1 MDKNQLKHIIKE
13 EYHNVKS
20 FMEDKYGFTPELG
33 KVISNPYAKSFVN
46 EVQEPE
52 VISQLRDI
60 VNKKQNKKIKDPKS
74 GKMMRV
80 DMYSASAVIAVYD
93 ALRKPN
99 VKVNFASQPLPKMI
113 NVAFKVA
120 KVRKENVAKNHD
132 GKAAPYGSGYK
143 KVNELLVIV
152 DKFDKNKQDY
162 GKIYYRDGGNRPGDG
177 DIKKANKELEKLSK
191 KHKGLTLVS
200 IGRNSKMYDVN
211 NPRESVNEEFKSKDS
226 TFEKVYGIFDK
237 RDYFNNKGFAK
248 TQIGNFERALQK
260 KDKGAQKIL
269 DKFKGDVNKAKDYIF
284 QVLTDRRKE
293 ESFNDYKA
301 FKAAVDSIQKGK
313 PIPGAV
319 DLVKRKIHNNSQKYT
334 MALYSTLRNQ
344 KFNKWKDIHTD
355 VDSLIGESLN
365 EATFV
370 PVSGTKAGGYLVL
383 NNKKYQLKKDIK
395 DVQIGNNYIVT
406 LPKGTII
413 YNFPGGVLASH
424 KSLEKYDSSSNR
436 YFKKSDYSGIAIR
449 QFPRTIKAIEKHSK
463 ILESVNE
470 GKVDSILKRIKS
482 AYDKSKNKKLDIKKL
497 KDQLKTYKKLGAS
510 DKKDQI
516 KAGEMFLKSIGESL
530 NEAFLVAYGKRE
542 GNKSIKPAFAAYA
555 DKKMAQKF
563 MADMKK
569 DGYKVMMTQ
578 KKIKGIDE
586 GKKRYNV
593 MHGVG
598 KSKYVVNYH
607 DGKKKHKDGSDFF
620 DMSVFKNKK
629 DLAKK
634 VNDLHKGGY
643 EYGFAKSV
651 NEGVFSNLD
660 LIRQNSKD
668 ARDFIKNVFKDD
680 DFKDMK
686 NDREFLKYLK
696 SIYEGFASDAQRRA
710 AFASGYKAKGK
721 KGKKKESIEEYDV
734 ENYQDVNE
742 FVEFMKEYKS
752 DVNEAEYQGRDVKLN
767 KIMQGDVKKFKVYV
781 KNPKGNV
788 VKVNFGHKGK
798 GGEKTM
804 RIKKSDPERRKSFR
818 ARHNCDNPGPR
829 HKARYWAC
837 RTW

>member
-33 KVISNPYAKSFVN
+33 QVISNPYAKSFVN

-52 VISQLRDI
+52 VISQLRNI
-60 VNKKQNKKIKDPKS
+60 LKNKQNAKIKDPKS

-80 DMYSASAVIAVYD
+80 DSFSASAVIAVYD
-93 ALRKPN
+93 AINDSNK
-99 VKVNFASQPLPKMI
+99 KNFAKLSLPKMV

-143 KVNELLVIV
+143 KVNENEEYVAYATKGKKVVKTIRDSEYNDDLFS
-152 DKFDKNKQDY
+152 KF
-162 GKIYYRDGGNRPGDG
+162 
-177 DIKKANKELEKLSK
+177 KKDMER
-191 KHKGLTLVS
+191 KGLDVYIDLVKN
-200 IGRNSKMYDVN
+200 RKVVRQVYRTN
-211 NPRESVNEEFKSKDS
+211 ESVNEAKYKHTYKSITDQQKDLKRIFPS
-226 TFEKVYGIFDK
+226 GHPRVSVKAYHDMNPQGKMKTSYVEIEGPSSYVDAYKKMAFNGKGTMRDVIKSVEK
-237 RDYFNNKGFAK
+237 N
-248 TQIGNFERALQK
+248 
-260 KDKGAQKIL
+260 
-269 DKFKGDVNKAKDYIF
+269 
-284 QVLTDRRKE
+284 
-293 ESFNDYKA
+293 ES
-301 FKAAVDSIQKGK
+301 V
-313 PIPGAV
+313 
-319 DLVKRKIHNNSQKYT
+319 
-334 MALYSTLRNQ
+334 
-344 KFNKWKDIHTD
+344 
-355 VDSLIGESLN
+355 N

-383 NNKKYQLKKDIK
+383 NNRKYQLKKDIK

-413 YNFPGGVLASH
+413 YNLPGGVLASH

-436 YFKKSDYSGIAIR
+436 YFKKSDYSGIGIR

-470 GKVDSILKRIKS
+470 GYGPFIKAKNLNDIIKLSKQKKNATFYVTDDNNSRIGAFYLKNGKF
-482 AYDKSKNKKLDIKKL
+482 AKATTANANYDFQKNKTNL
-497 KDQLKTYKKLGAS
+497 KDRSDVIYKYKIDESVNEAYIVLYAPKKGVKPVTTAAYK
-510 DKKDQI
+510 DKKDAEKWAKDLGGVTMI
-516 KAGEMFLKSIGESL
+516 
-530 NEAFLVAYGKRE
+530 VKR
-542 GNKSIKPAFAAYA
+542 
-555 DKKMAQKF
+555 
-563 MADMKK
+563 
-569 DGYKVMMTQ
+569 KV
-578 KKIKGIDE
+578 KGIDE
-586 GKKRYNV
+586 GKKRYYQKD
-593 MHGVG
+593 GIG
-598 KSKYVVNYH
+598 KAKYTISYH
-607 DGKKKHKDGSDFF
+607 DGKKTHKDGSDFF
-620 DMSVFKNKK
+620 DIQIFKNKK
-629 DLAKK
+629 DLAKF
-634 VNDLHKGGY
+634 VNALHNAGY
-643 EYGFAKSV
+643 VYGFNEGIK
-651 NEGVFSNLD
+651 EGVFSNLD

-721 KGKKKESIEEYDV
+721 KGKKESIEEYDV
-734 ENYQDVNE
+734 ENYQDVKE

-752 DVNEAEYQGRDVKLN
+752 DVNEAEYQGRDVKLG

-804 RIKKSDPERRKSFR
+804 RIKKSDPERRKAFR

>member
-33 KVISNPYAKSFVN
+33 QVISNPYAKSFVN

-52 VISQLRDI
+52 VISQLRNI
-60 VNKKQNKKIKDPKS
+60 LKNKQNAKIKDPKS

-80 DMYSASAVIAVYD
+80 DSFSASAVIAVYD
-93 ALRKPN
+93 AINDSNK
-99 VKVNFASQPLPKMI
+99 KNFAKLSLPKMV

-143 KVNELLVIV
+143 KVNENEEYVAYATKGKKVVKTIRDSEYNDDLFS
-152 DKFDKNKQDY
+152 KF
-162 GKIYYRDGGNRPGDG
+162 
-177 DIKKANKELEKLSK
+177 KKDMER
-191 KHKGLTLVS
+191 KGLDVYIDLVKN
-200 IGRNSKMYDVN
+200 RKVVRQVYRTN
-211 NPRESVNEEFKSKDS
+211 ESVNEAKYKHTYKSITDQQKDLKRIFPS
-226 TFEKVYGIFDK
+226 GHPRVSVKAYHDMNPQGKMKTSYVEIEGPSSYVDAYKKMAFNGKGTMRDVIKSVEK
-237 RDYFNNKGFAK
+237 N
-248 TQIGNFERALQK
+248 
-260 KDKGAQKIL
+260 
-269 DKFKGDVNKAKDYIF
+269 
-284 QVLTDRRKE
+284 
-293 ESFNDYKA
+293 ES
-301 FKAAVDSIQKGK
+301 V
-313 PIPGAV
+313 
-319 DLVKRKIHNNSQKYT
+319 
-334 MALYSTLRNQ
+334 
-344 KFNKWKDIHTD
+344 
-355 VDSLIGESLN
+355 N

-383 NNKKYQLKKDIK
+383 NNRKYQLKKDIK

-413 YNFPGGVLASH
+413 YNLPGGVLASH

-436 YFKKSDYSGIAIR
+436 YFKKSDYSGIGIR

-470 GKVDSILKRIKS
+470 GYGPFIKAKNLNDIIKLSKQKKNATFYVTDDNNSRIGTFYLKNGKFAKATS
-482 AYDKSKNKKLDIKKL
+482 ANPNYDFQKNKTNL
-497 KDQLKTYKKLGAS
+497 KDRSDVIYKYKIDESVNEAYIVLYAPKKGVKPVTTAAYK
-510 DKKDQI
+510 DKKDAEKWAKDLGGVTMI
-516 KAGEMFLKSIGESL
+516 
-530 NEAFLVAYGKRE
+530 VKR
-542 GNKSIKPAFAAYA
+542 
-555 DKKMAQKF
+555 
-563 MADMKK
+563 
-569 DGYKVMMTQ
+569 KV
-578 KKIKGIDE
+578 KGIDE
-586 GKKRYNV
+586 GKKRYYQKD
-593 MHGVG
+593 GIG
-598 KSKYVVNYH
+598 KAKYTISYH
-607 DGKKKHKDGSDFF
+607 DGKKTHKDGSDFF
-620 DMSVFKNKK
+620 DIQIFKNKK
-629 DLAKK
+629 DLAKF
-634 VNDLHKGGY
+634 VNALHKAGY
-643 EYGFAKSV
+643 VYGFNEGV

-734 ENYQDVNE
+734 ENYQDVKE

-752 DVNEAEYQGRDVKLN
+752 DVNEAEYQGRDVKLG

-804 RIKKSDPERRKSFR
+804 RIKKSDPERRKAFR
-818 ARHNCDNPGPR
+818 SRHNCDNPGPR